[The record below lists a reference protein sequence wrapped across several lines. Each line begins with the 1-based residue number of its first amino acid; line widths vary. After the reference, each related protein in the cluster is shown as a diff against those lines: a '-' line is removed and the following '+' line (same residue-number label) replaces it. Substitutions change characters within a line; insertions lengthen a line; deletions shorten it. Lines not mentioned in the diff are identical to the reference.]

1 MTCRTRLAT
10 VLAGVSECQ
19 SIRLPSNDSLSTQ
32 WGVSEHVGR
41 RAIQSMDGWVGVR
54 YNKTAG
60 DTICFS
66 VSLFLFHCCPNMGDG
81 KPSGGVPAK
90 LKLSLLALS
99 TLQLEDLSSF
109 SVIYNFAGCRQN
121 WWLQSSQI
129 LSNVN
134 EGETGNTVRRFY
146 FDFLQGHIGEGGSI
160 H

>member
-1 MTCRTRLAT
+1 MTCRTRLTT
-10 VLAGVSECQ
+10 VLAGISECQ

-81 KPSGGVPAK
+81 KPSGGVPVNLKSCFVNIAIGGFVVIFCNLQFRRLPPK
-90 LKLSLLALS
+90 LMTAIKS
-99 TLQLEDLSSF
+99 DL
-109 SVIYNFAGCRQN
+109 IKC
-121 WWLQSSQI
+121 
-129 LSNVN
+129 
-134 EGETGNTVRRFY
+134 
-146 FDFLQGHIGEGGSI
+146 
-160 H
+160 

>member
-90 LKLSLLALS
+90 LKSCFVNIAIGGFVVIFCN
-99 TLQLEDLSSF
+99 LQFRRLPPKLMTAIKSDL
-109 SVIYNFAGCRQN
+109 IKC
-121 WWLQSSQI
+121 
-129 LSNVN
+129 
-134 EGETGNTVRRFY
+134 
-146 FDFLQGHIGEGGSI
+146 
-160 H
+160 